1 MPEEAENQTCQEA
14 FTQLLCGRISIQTP
28 VGLTAKVLLFLG
40 LHAAPSNGVAFFFF
54 FLFF

>member
-1 MPEEAENQTCQEA
+1 MSRG
-14 FTQLLCGRISIQTP
+14 FYKVTQLPCGRISIQTP

-54 FLFF
+54 KYMLVVVV